1 MLIAI
6 AVAHGDDGDLDGEL
20 FSSTLSVLS
29 YLEPKQYSF
38 LVAACVRIFR
48 GICKGNDVE
57 HGGLLDAA
65 KCTLA
70 CGGLPHVG
78 VCLAIPQLELGAEV
92 CVCIS

>member
-1 MLIAI
+1 VVILIAMLIAI
-6 AVAHGDDGDLDGEL
+6 AVAHGDDGDLD
-20 FSSTLSVLS
+20 
-29 YLEPKQYSF
+29 
-38 LVAACVRIFR
+38 VAACVRIFR